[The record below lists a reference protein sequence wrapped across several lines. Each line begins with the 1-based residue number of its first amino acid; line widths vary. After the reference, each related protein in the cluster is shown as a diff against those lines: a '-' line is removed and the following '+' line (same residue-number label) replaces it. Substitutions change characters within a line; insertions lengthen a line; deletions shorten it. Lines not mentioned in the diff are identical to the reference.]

1 MNFPLNP
8 NSGSLIFPGK
18 VLEGAAVVEVLLEKY
33 SAKSD
38 TTTPG
43 GKTGSTIKASI
54 LLNSSMMAIFLSVI
68 GATLGT
74 LFYKPS
80 VKKSFL
86 STILPCFSEVF
97 SMPFSD
103 FNSFF
108 FVSRQRKEKRS
119 KEKENAKDWRH
130 FGCAKD
136 YKTF

>member
-54 LLNSSMMAIFLSVI
+54 LLNSSMMTIFLSVI

-97 SMPFSD
+97 SKPFSD
-103 FNSFF
+103 FMSEIFIERAKLKTKEIING
-108 FVSRQRKEKRS
+108 SR
-119 KEKENAKDWRH
+119 
-130 FGCAKD
+130 
-136 YKTF
+136 